1 MANRTY
7 DIEEV
12 SVNDFPSVFPCFLLK
27 VLIKKAS
34 SVHTTWLKILWYIS
48 TMLLFSNWALS
59 SSLWPH
65 GLQHAN
71 LHCPLSPT
79 VCSNSC
85 PLSQWYHPAI
95 SSFITPFSCP
105 QSYPASGSFPMSQLF
120 VSSGQSI
127 RTSTSVLPMNNQ
139 DWFPLELT
147 GLIALLSKW
156 NRNLSSCSWSW
167 RVNFMNMQTLTV
179 ASK

>member
-1 MANRTY
+1 MTNRIY

-12 SVNDFPSVFPCFLLK
+12 SVNEFPSVFSCFLLK
-27 VLIKKAS
+27 LLIKKAS
-34 SVHTTWLKILWYIS
+34 SVHTTWLKSLRYIS

-65 GLQHAN
+65 GLQHAS
-71 LHCPLSPT
+71 LHYPLSPT

-85 PLSQWYHPAI
+85 PLSQWYYPTI
-95 SSFITPFSCP
+95 SSSITSFSCP

-120 VSSGQSI
+120 VSSGQ
-127 RTSTSVLPMNNQ
+127 TSTSVLPMNNQ

-156 NRNLSSCSWSW
+156 SRNLSCCSWSW
-167 RVNFMNMQTLTV
+167 RMNFMNMRTLTV

>member
-1 MANRTY
+1 MEWCINRCYRSMNFESVCSVDKSCVTLRSHGLRH
-7 DIEEV
+7 IRV
-12 SVNDFPSVFPCFLLK
+12 SYPSV
-27 VLIKKAS
+27 
-34 SVHTTWLKILWYIS
+34 
-48 TMLLFSNWALS
+48 
-59 SSLWPH
+59 
-65 GLQHAN
+65 
-71 LHCPLSPT
+71 SPR

-85 PLSQWYHPAI
+85 PLSLWCHPTI
-95 SSFITPFSCP
+95 SSTVSSSYCP